1 LSDGPG
7 LALSQ
12 TWPGKLSFN
21 REDMEVKLIG
31 SNGNAN
37 GIMNLDGS
45 INAVGK
51 YYLSL

>member
-1 LSDGPG
+1 

-12 TWPGKLSFN
+12 IWPGKLSSDP
-21 REDMEVKLIG
+21 EDMGVKLIG

-37 GIMNLDGS
+37 GIMDLDGS